1 MKNKIINAGL
11 IAISACLFI
20 TAPVKADTL
29 TAYQLMLL
37 SAAATP
43 AEYKAALAN
52 QANQAATAANQNA
65 IKTQN
70 QANQALLTA
79 IAANQAAFSKQAEAN
94 LAAVNAAAA
103 NQYACNT
110 ILLNNP
116 VLLAAALKPS
126 KPVDPK
132 ARNLELLHNINTI
145 DQARIAATNARA
157 TANTTLARL
166 NDVNA
171 LLNATKAEVATNP
184 GLTQRL
190 NELTAMSNALQ
201 AQYDQQNSDANAKE
215 ATFKKLQDTL
225 PTAGYNPCM
234 WECYY

>member
-1 MKNKIINAGL
+1 MKKRIMSAAL
-11 IAISACLFI
+11 LVVSACFLFSSS
-20 TAPVKADTL
+20 VKADAL

-43 AEYKAALAN
+43 PEYKAALAN
-52 QANQAATAANQNA
+52 QANQAASAANQAA
-65 IKTQN
+65 ISTQN

-79 IAANQAAFSKQAEAN
+79 IAANQNAFSKQAQAN
-94 LAAVNAAAA
+94 LAAINAAVA
-103 NQYACNT
+103 NQNACNT
-110 ILLNNP
+110 IIMNNP
-116 VLLAAALKPS
+116 VLMAAALKPP

-132 ARNLELLHNINTI
+132 IRNLELLHNINAI
-145 DQARIAATNARA
+145 DQARIAAVNARA

-171 LLNATKAEVATNP
+171 LLNATKAEVASNP

-201 AQYDQQNSDANAKE
+201 SQFDQQNSDASAKE
-215 ATFKKLQDTL
+215 ATFKRLQDTL